1 MHPCQ
6 KKTRKMYGACKRNLY
21 IHCEATLNTLKP
33 KKGVNMLEQEDMYN
47 GTTINSRVQLD
58 ESEGEEREVKK
69 SRIKC

>member
-1 MHPCQ
+1 
-6 KKTRKMYGACKRNLY
+6 
-21 IHCEATLNTLKP
+21 
-33 KKGVNMLEQEDMYN
+33 MLEQEEMYN